1 MLNFC
6 LSLMLCLHVDILI
19 YLLHA
24 RTHIHQKKKKKRPK
38 RLIGPVQ
45 ANDHN
50 QELATAGFYMDKLIS
65 LQHINMTQ
73 LPKVWK
79 ENALFQ
85 VVYWNII
92 LLQVKSY
99 LGQNK
104 VTDPSAHETGLNK
117 MINTTRQHR
126 SETLQCFFIQRS
138 WDSAP
143 CVTHSVQTH
152 FCTQLSVT
160 HSY

>member
-1 MLNFC
+1 MFAC
-6 LSLMLCLHVDILI
+6 WHPHLSFACSH
-19 YLLHA
+19 
-24 RTHIHQKKKKKRPK
+24 THTSKKKKKRPK

-85 VVYWNII
+85 VVYQNII
-92 LLQVKSY
+92 LLKVKSY

-104 VTDPSAHETGLNK
+104 VTDPFAHETGLNK
-117 MINTTRQHR
+117 MINTTRQHKL
-126 SETLQCFFIQRS
+126 ETLQCFFYSEELGFSSMCHTFTTNTLLHTTLCNTFILSR
-138 WDSAP
+138 
-143 CVTHSVQTH
+143 
-152 FCTQLSVT
+152 CT
-160 HSY
+160 